1 VLGFKEGVKMRKK
14 SITLFSD
21 GTLFRRENTLY
32 FENVRGR
39 TPLAIEGIY
48 NIYIYGKVTITSQAL
63 HYLAQKGI
71 ALHFF
76 NHYGY
81 YDGSFYPRESLHS
94 GDLVIKQAEH
104 YLNFEKRLTLAK
116 LFVIGATKNMQRN
129 LKRFGAEGNFSELL
143 EELED
148 ARKITDVM
156 NVEARIR
163 QEYYALWDET
173 LPDGFKIVKRTRR
186 PPQNEMNAL
195 ISFLNSRLYPAIISE
210 IYNTQLTP
218 TISYLHEPS
227 ERRFSLALDLSEIFK
242 PIIADR
248 IANRLVKQGA
258 IKKEH
263 FRDDLN
269 GVLLNDE
276 GKRIVLKAFNQEM
289 QKSVRHP
296 KLKKNVTKKRLIR
309 LEAYKLIK
317 HLVGSQEYE
326 PLVAWF

>member
-1 VLGFKEGVKMRKK
+1 MRKK
-14 SITLFSD
+14 PLTLFSD
-21 GTLFRRENTLY
+21 GTLYRKENTLY
-32 FENVRGR
+32 FENAQGKK
-39 TPLAIEGIY
+39 PLAIEGIY
-48 NIYIYGKVTITSQAL
+48 DIYIYGKVTITSQAL
-63 HYLAQKGI
+63 HFLAQKGI
-71 ALHFF
+71 AVHFF

-104 YLNFEKRLTLAK
+104 YLDREKRLRLAK
-116 LFVIGATKNMQRN
+116 LFVKGAAKNMERN
-129 LKRFGAEGNFSELL
+129 LKRWGVNTSFGELL
-143 EELED
+143 EELDD
-148 ARKITDVM
+148 ARKITDIM
-156 NVEARIR
+156 NIEARIR

-210 IYNTQLTP
+210 LYNTQLTP

-248 IANRLVKQGA
+248 IANRLVKQGI

-276 GKRIVLKAFNQEM
+276 GKKIVLKAFNEEM
-289 QKSVRHP
+289 RKSVKHP
-296 KLKKNVTKKRLIR
+296 KLKRNVTKQRLIR

-317 HLVGSQEYE
+317 HLIGSQEYE

>member
-1 VLGFKEGVKMRKK
+1 MRKK
-14 SITLFSD
+14 SLTLFSD
-21 GTLFRRENTLY
+21 GTLTRRENTLY
-32 FENVRGR
+32 FENAQGKR
-39 TPLAIEGIY
+39 PLAVEGIY
-48 NIYIYGKVTITSQAL
+48 DIYIYGHVNISSQAL
-63 HYLAQKGI
+63 HFLAQKGI
-71 ALHFF
+71 AVHFF
-76 NHYGY
+76 NHYGH

-104 YLNFEKRLTLAK
+104 YLNKEKRLKLAR
-116 LFVIGATKNMQRN
+116 LFVVGSARNMELN
-129 LKRFGAEGNFSELL
+129 LKRWKINASFNDLL

-148 ARKITDVM
+148 GDRVTEIM

-195 ISFLNSRLYPAIISE
+195 ISFLNSRLYATIVSE
-210 IYNTQLTP
+210 LYNTQLTP
-218 TISYLHEPS
+218 TVSYLHEPS

-248 IANRLVKQGA
+248 IANRLVKQGI

-263 FRDDLN
+263 FREELN

-276 GKRIVLKAFNQEM
+276 GKKIVLKAFNEEM
-289 QKSVRHP
+289 EKSVKHP
-296 KLKKNVTKKRLIR
+296 KLKRNVTKQRLIR

-317 HLVGSQEYE
+317 HLIGVKEYE
-326 PLVAWF
+326 PLAAWF

>member
-1 VLGFKEGVKMRKK
+1 MRKK
-14 SITLFSD
+14 SLTLFSD
-21 GTLFRRENTLY
+21 GKLFRKENTLY
-32 FENVRGR
+32 FQNAKMEKPK
-39 TPLAIEGIY
+39 PLVIEGIY
-48 NIYIYGKVTITSQAL
+48 DIYIYGKVTITSQAL
-63 HYLAQKGI
+63 HFLAQKGV
-71 ALHFF
+71 AVHFF

-94 GDLVIKQAEH
+94 GDLVIKQAQH
-104 YLNFEKRLTLAK
+104 YLDFEKRLKLAK
-116 LFVIGATKNMQRN
+116 LFVIGAAKNMERN
-129 LKRFGAEGNFSELL
+129 LSRFGTKHKFDELL
-143 EELED
+143 EELKG
-148 ARKITDVM
+148 AGKITDVM
-156 NVEARIR
+156 NVEARMR

-195 ISFLNSRLYPAIISE
+195 ISFLNSRLYPAILSE
-210 IYNTQLTP
+210 LYNTQLTP

-242 PIIADR
+242 PILVDR
-248 IANRLVKQGA
+248 IANRLVKQGV

-263 FRDDLN
+263 FRGDLN

-276 GKRIVLKAFNQEM
+276 GKKIVLKAFNQELE
-289 QKSVRHP
+289 KSVKHP
-296 KLKKNVTKKRLIR
+296 QLKKNVTKKRLIR